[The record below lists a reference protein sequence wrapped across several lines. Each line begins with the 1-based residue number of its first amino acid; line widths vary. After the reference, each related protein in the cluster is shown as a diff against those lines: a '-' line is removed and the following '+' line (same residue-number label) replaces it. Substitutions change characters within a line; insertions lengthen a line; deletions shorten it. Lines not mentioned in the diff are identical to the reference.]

1 MVPCKKRDGLENRA
15 SAAVKCEEEIMRMLR
30 FVEQRQSSPDRIAD
44 HLRIIALAPR
54 RYSRRVDLADA
65 FHQRDCHPQLERA
78 RRLAQRGGIRAAR
91 PPTPGSDG
99 IDVDT
104 GAFRY
109 LSISEDAKV
118 FVVFAQVMCHD
129 AIIPWSCVFVKT

>member
-1 MVPCKKRDGLENRA
+1 VVPCKKRDGLENRA

-78 RRLAQRGGIRAAR
+78 RRLAQRGGVVAAL
-91 PPTPGSDG
+91 PLAPGGDG
-99 IDVDT
+99 IGMDFSAHRDLGV
-104 GAFRY
+104 
-109 LSISEDAKV
+109 SEDAEV
-118 FVVFAQVMCHD
+118 FIVFAQVMCHTV
-129 AIIPWSCVFVKT
+129 IILRPCVFVNT